1 MDSGPCMTLSFRR
14 AAAFRFMHSRMFAP
28 DTPGAAPPAPRISSR
43 RPRLIIVGPLPPPI
57 GGVETFTQ
65 AILESPAFAP
75 FEVFHCDTTKQ
86 RPKATQGRFDAGNF
100 VWAARHFTRLARDC
114 ARIRPDVVYLP
125 IAGTWSGFL
134 RDMGLGWIARRSGA
148 RVIGHQHAGDVPD
161 VLARRGMAER
171 MVRGGLAQF
180 HRLLVLG
187 ERWRRLFVD
196 YGLAIPCEVCP
207 STFRREVFE
216 RGLAFHRA
224 PRSGSTLR
232 ALYVGQIGRR
242 KGVHDLLHALK
253 RLRDRGVPLELTL
266 VGPSQL
272 EGETEAAARLA
283 RELALGDAARFTGAL
298 QGEALYE
305 MFRTHDL
312 FVLPSYN
319 EGLPA
324 VLYEAGAF
332 ELPVVTTPV
341 GAIPDL
347 VRDGENGLLVA
358 PGDVDALAAALAR
371 LASEPE
377 LGARLGSALR
387 RDIESFHPDRVSE
400 RIVHAVWA
408 ELAA

>member
-1 MDSGPCMTLSFRR
+1 MTLPLRR
-14 AAAFRFMHSRMFAP
+14 AARTSFTLARAFAP
-28 DTPGAAPPAPRISSR
+28 AASGAAPAAPRESAS
-43 RPRLIIVGPLPPPI
+43 RPRLMIVGPLPPPI

-65 AILESPAFAP
+65 AILESAAFAP
-75 FEVFHCDTTKQ
+75 FEVFHCDTTKR

-114 ARIRPDVVYLP
+114 ARFRPDVVYLP

-161 VLARRGMAER
+161 VLARRGLSER
-171 MVRGGLAQF
+171 LVRGGLAQF

-187 ERWRRLFVD
+187 ERWRALFVD
-196 YGLAIPCEVCP
+196 YGVEMPCEVCP

-216 RGLAFHRA
+216 RGAAFRRA
-224 PRSGSTLR
+224 PRGGGPLR
-232 ALYVGQIGRR
+232 LLFVGQIGRR

-253 RLRDRGVPLELTL
+253 RLRSEGLAITLTL

-272 EGETEAAARLA
+272 EGESEAARQLA
-283 RELALGDAARFTGAL
+283 AELGLGDAARFTGAL
-298 QGEALYE
+298 QGEELYE
-305 MFRTHDL
+305 RFRTHDV
-312 FVLPSYN
+312 FVLPSHN

-332 ELPVVTTPV
+332 EMPVVTTPV

-347 VRDGENGLLVA
+347 VRGGENGLLVA
-358 PGDVDALAAALAR
+358 PGDVDALAAALRA
-371 LASEPE
+371 LAADPA
-377 LGARLGSALR
+377 LAARLGAALR
-387 RDIESFHPDRVSE
+387 ASVASFHPDRVSE
-400 RIVHAVWA
+400 IIVRAVRA
-408 ELAA
+408 ELAR